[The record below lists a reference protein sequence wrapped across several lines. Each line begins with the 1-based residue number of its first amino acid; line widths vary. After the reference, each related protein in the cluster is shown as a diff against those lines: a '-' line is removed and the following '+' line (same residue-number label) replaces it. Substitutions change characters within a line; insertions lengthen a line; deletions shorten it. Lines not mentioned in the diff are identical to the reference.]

1 VAFSS
6 TAVTLGSCHA
16 LRQLVPEGFGQSP
29 LGSRLTVVTSLPT
42 WAVFTLSFGSPLLTA
57 IIAYWGQRLS
67 RYASKE
73 LEARSRREEVMRNLR
88 WASELAVS
96 EDRAK
101 SRLGI
106 KLLKAL
112 RESEL
117 PTPAEEE
124 LIDAALDAVLTP
136 ARKEIN
142 QSSGDIELV
151 VMTGTNGIEDGGVS
165 SEDGEEPEDGG
176 SS

>member
-1 VAFSS
+1 M
-6 TAVTLGSCHA
+6 
-16 LRQLVPEGFGQSP
+16 
-29 LGSRLTVVTSLPT
+29 TSLPT
-42 WAVFTLSFGSPLLTA
+42 WAVYLLSFGSPVLTA
-57 IIAYWGQRLS
+57 AIAFWGQRLS
-67 RYASKE
+67 RHATEE

-96 EDRAK
+96 DDRAK

-112 RESEL
+112 RKSKL
-117 PTPAEEE
+117 LSPVEEE
-124 LIDAALDAVLTP
+124 LIDAALRAVLTP

-165 SEDGEEPEDGG
+165 SEDGGEPEDGG